1 MQKVFNPAAPIDVC
15 SLEIRFQH
23 VSSFEF
29 QHYLCIWLI
38 PHSEWISN
46 KSAPT
51 TIIICNYLSL
61 HSPCTISTYTLFS
74 ILGNDDCFFSIIFLK
89 LLSPLLIFALTR
101 LKLESFYRMI
111 LSIKLCYSDIKTC
124 NGSELLMAMQIQEAS
139 VLPMLNV
146 TSTLPVLAVN
156 VCSNT
161 TDLSSSAIVDLFC
174 DAPDKSQWV
183 LGVQV
188 RTDHVS
194 TFSSFNTY
202 LDWKYVERRNLYIL

>member
-1 MQKVFNPAAPIDVC
+1 
-15 SLEIRFQH
+15 
-23 VSSFEF
+23 
-29 QHYLCIWLI
+29 
-38 PHSEWISN
+38 
-46 KSAPT
+46 
-51 TIIICNYLSL
+51 
-61 HSPCTISTYTLFS
+61 
-74 ILGNDDCFFSIIFLK
+74 
-89 LLSPLLIFALTR
+89 
-101 LKLESFYRMI
+101 
-111 LSIKLCYSDIKTC
+111 
-124 NGSELLMAMQIQEAS
+124 MAMQIQEAS

-156 VCSNT
+156 VCSNN